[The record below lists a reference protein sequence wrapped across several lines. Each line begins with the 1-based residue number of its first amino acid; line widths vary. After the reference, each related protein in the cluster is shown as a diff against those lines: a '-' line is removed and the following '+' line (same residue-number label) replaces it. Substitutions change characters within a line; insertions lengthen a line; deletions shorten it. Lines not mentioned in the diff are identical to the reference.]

1 MGFVGECGTD
11 SWSASAKPA
20 GDAKIGGI
28 DIDLLGQHGQHI
40 HRHLRN
46 ISLHRSNGTHHF
58 VSYAEPIWS
67 NSWSLTTSEDDEDFD
82 PVRFLVHV
90 SNPPGLR
97 KDEGLPATN
106 GLTLADCLV
115 ENDWCTL
122 AEANAMPLAEQ
133 RKLLVEKLRKR
144 GKFWC
149 RLREEEAEVGGV
161 CRGIDGME
169 MSDEQLIS
177 LSTPPWLVPE
187 EFWELLSASVVRRVK
202 MPGLP

>member
-11 SWSASAKPA
+11 SWASAKPA

-28 DIDLLGQHGQHI
+28 DIDLFERPEHI
-40 HRHLRN
+40 YGHLRN

-67 NSWSLTTSEDDEDFD
+67 NSWSLTTSEDNKDFD

-97 KDEGLPATN
+97 KEGGISATN
-106 GLTLADCLV
+106 KLSLADCLV
-115 ENDWCTL
+115 ENDWSTR
-122 AEANAMPLAEQ
+122 AEANAMSLAEQ

-161 CRGIDGME
+161 CRGIDGTE
-169 MSDEQLIS
+169 MSDEQLVS

-187 EFWELLSASVVRRVK
+187 ESWELLSASVVRRVK
-202 MPGLP
+202 MQGLS